1 MTDTLFTLIING
13 ATFFCAPETF
23 IDKQIQKNIEC
34 EIWRVQ
40 YETCEQRLVLR
51 EEAITERDTAL
62 SIERHNRDTWQ
73 NIAGLYQQASEARLT
88 ELKQLRK
95 AYRRER
101 IKGVIVPIAVGLGAG
116 AVGYVG
122 GRYLK

>member
-1 MTDTLFTLIING
+1 MTDTLFTLIIQG

-40 YETCEQRLVLR
+40 NEVCEQRLVLR
-51 EEAITERDTAL
+51 EEAIAERDTAL

-73 NIAGLYQQASEARLT
+73 SIAGLYQQASEARYS

-116 AVGYVG
+116 AGGYLAG
-122 GRYLK
+122 KYFR